1 MDFLAELG
9 VQSYCFRGFKDNPTV
24 AEMVKTCGLSKIELW
39 KGHGRFEDVSG
50 YEDVIATY
58 QDAGVAIVSMGQQT
72 FSGDVSAEQAWFEF
86 ITQAGARTIT
96 SNFVLGS
103 TPASIYKAEA
113 MAEMYD
119 VRLAIHNHG
128 GRHWLGTSDMLR
140 YVFDQTSPR
149 IGLCL
154 DTAWAIDSRE
164 DPIEMARAFA
174 DRLYGVHLKDFVYDP
189 SRHPE
194 DVIIGEGNLDLKA
207 FLETLEAIGFDGTF
221 VLEYEGDVNDPV
233 PALKQCVDA
242 VRAALA

>member
-9 VQSYCFRGFKDNPTV
+9 VQSYCFRGFKDNQTV
-24 AEMVKTCGLSKIELW
+24 AEMVKTCGLSTIELW
-39 KGHGRFEDVSG
+39 KGHGHFEDVSG

-58 QDAGVAIVSMGQQT
+58 QDAGVDIVSMGTQT
-72 FSGDVSAEQAWFEF
+72 FTGDVKVEQDWFAF

-96 SNFVLGS
+96 SNFVLDA
-103 TPASIYKAEA
+103 TPESIYKAET
-113 MAEMYD
+113 MAEMHD
-119 VRLAIHNHG
+119 VRLGIHNHG

-140 YVFDQTSPR
+140 YIFDRTGPHV
-149 IGLCL
+149 GLCL

-164 DPIEMARAFA
+164 DPIAMAREFA

-189 SRHPE
+189 ARSPE
-194 DVIIGEGNLDLKA
+194 DVIIGEGNLNLKK
-207 FLETLEAIGFDGTF
+207 FLATLADIGFDGTF
-221 VLEYEGDVNDPV
+221 VLEYEGDVDDPV